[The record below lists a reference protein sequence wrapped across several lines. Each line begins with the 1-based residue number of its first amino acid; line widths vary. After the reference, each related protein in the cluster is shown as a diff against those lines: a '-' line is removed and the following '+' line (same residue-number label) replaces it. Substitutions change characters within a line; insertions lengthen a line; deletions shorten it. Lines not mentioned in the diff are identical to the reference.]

1 MLHAL
6 ILKYGVMLTTKDCA
20 ETLGISTRT
29 LDERRKAFKN
39 CPEYIESTK
48 NIMFPAQNV
57 IQYQLIKS
65 QQSIKVLN
73 S

>member
-29 LDERRKAFKN
+29 LDERRKSFKN
-39 CPEYIESTK
+39 CPEYIDSSK
-48 NIMFPAQNV
+48 SIMFPAQNV